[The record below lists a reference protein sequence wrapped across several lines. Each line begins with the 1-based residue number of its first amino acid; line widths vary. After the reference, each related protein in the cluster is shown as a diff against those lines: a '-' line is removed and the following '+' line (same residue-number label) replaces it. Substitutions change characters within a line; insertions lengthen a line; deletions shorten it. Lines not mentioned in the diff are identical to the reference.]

1 MTFVPIQIELSDVIL
16 LNIVTLV
23 VCLLVLIVPSMLVS
37 RISPVKA
44 IRFK

>member
-1 MTFVPIQIELSDVIL
+1 MTFVPVEFNLGDIL
-16 LNIVTLV
+16 MLNIGTLV

-37 RISPVKA
+37 KISPVKA